1 MCRVPFPS
9 VTLIRWGVEN
19 SPGGGCVGSFSVCPA
34 ALTIRIPGGRKN
46 RGARRLGFWEYS
58 GETKSVKIIQRA
70 RKAAKSVSDTPA

>member
-19 SPGGGCVGSFSVCPA
+19 SAEGVCVSSFS
-34 ALTIRIPGGRKN
+34 ALTFRIPGGRKN

-58 GETKSVKIIQRA
+58 GETKSVKIIQRVQ
-70 RKAAKSVSDTPA
+70 KAAKSVSDTPA